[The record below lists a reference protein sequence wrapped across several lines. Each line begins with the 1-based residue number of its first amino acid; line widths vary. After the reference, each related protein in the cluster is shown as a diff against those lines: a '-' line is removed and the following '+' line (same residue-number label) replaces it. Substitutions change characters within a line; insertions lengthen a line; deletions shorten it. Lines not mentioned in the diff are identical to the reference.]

1 VYYLKENNMPKFRW
15 PLVAAVLM
23 IPTSIMT
30 LQAQASRDAL
40 KDSLLI
46 GRAFFALSVGDVD
59 KMALWYCDN
68 LGFHVDRKADGSGMV
83 KQFAILSRPGVLIE
97 MVQFTSARSRTGWGL
112 SNVDTHEIQ
121 GIFKIGFDISNLDG
135 MFARAQEA
143 DLEMFFPIVQ
153 ARDVPRRTFGL
164 KDPEGNI
171 IQFFGQ

>member
-1 VYYLKENNMPKFRW
+1 MPEFRW
-15 PLVAAVLM
+15 PRVAAMLM
-23 IPTSIMT
+23 IATSIMT
-30 LQAQASRDAL
+30 LQVKASGDAS

-68 LGFHVDRKADGSGMV
+68 LGFHVDRKDDGSGV
-83 KQFAILSRPGVLIE
+83 AKQFAILSRPGALIE
-97 MVQFTSARSRTGWGL
+97 MVHFTSAKSRTGWGL
-112 SNVDTHEIQ
+112 SNVDTHEIH
-121 GIFKIGFDISNLDG
+121 GIFKLGFDISNLDG
-135 MFARAQEA
+135 MFARAQKA
-143 DLEMFFPIVQ
+143 GLEIFFPIVQ